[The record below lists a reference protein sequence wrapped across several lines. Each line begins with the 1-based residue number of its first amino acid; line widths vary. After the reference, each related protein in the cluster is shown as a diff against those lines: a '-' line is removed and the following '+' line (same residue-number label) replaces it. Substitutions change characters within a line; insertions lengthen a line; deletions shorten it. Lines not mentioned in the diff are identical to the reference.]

1 MPGAGGGVGH
11 IWVDMGHTRPIWGS
25 DPKNMG
31 HTRPIWGTDPKRE
44 DIVDSGGRIGNGG

>member
-1 MPGAGGGVGH
+1 MPEVGGGVGH
-11 IWVDMGHTRPIWGS
+11 IWAD
-25 DPKNMG
+25 MG